1 MLLLPIHILYQ
12 NHYCPGNLITA
23 LTDIN
28 HKNPWLRSQSD
39 PKTHPKM
46 NGINV
51 TDEGYFQCGM
61 ALTVEE
67 QNDRGGVQILC
78 PGKSTIQYMAPIS
91 ACGGIDP

>member
-1 MLLLPIHILYQ
+1 
-12 NHYCPGNLITA
+12 
-23 LTDIN
+23 
-28 HKNPWLRSQSD
+28 
-39 PKTHPKM
+39 M